1 MIFPLFAD
9 DTDVLNEGK
18 EADPVIDCEVAGAAR
33 RVEVLVARVVV
44 RESEVGRVKERQDVK
59 TTFIKGGIVIEAGWG
74 CLGGGDSRGD
84 CLDVKLVII
93 WGE

>member
-44 RESEVGRVKERQDVK
+44 RESEVGRDKERQDVK
-59 TTFIKGGIVIEAGWG
+59 TTLFKGGIVIEAGWG

-84 CLDVKLVII
+84 CLDVKIDYYM
-93 WGE
+93 G

>member
-44 RESEVGRVKERQDVK
+44 GESEVGRDKERQDVK
-59 TTFIKGGIVIEAGWG
+59 TTLFRGGIVIDQRGW
-74 CLGGGDSRGD
+74 LGLLR
-84 CLDVKLVII
+84 
-93 WGE
+93 WWRFAR